1 MNGQPH
7 AAPIMGFYTMKRSA
21 RSDIIAQQVPLELSA
36 PSPVQGLSGPN
47 PRPHFFLAKKEM
59 GERKSPRVPPYG
71 YPLFASASQGKAAGG
86 AWGVFYFKKVVDK
99 LHNHVTRNTPLHNT
113 SFAQRRGQNVRLAAS
128 PALGITELLGSNG

>member
-71 YPLFASASQGKAAGG
+71 YPLFGCTSNKAAVGR
-86 AWGVFYFKKVVDK
+86 ACLVFDYNLPFIQTWQCIRK
-99 LHNHVTRNTPLHNT
+99 TRPRK
-113 SFAQRRGQNVRLAAS
+113 AKPS
-128 PALGITELLGSNG
+128 PR

>member
-59 GERKSPRVPPYG
+59 GERKSPRVPPYE
-71 YPLFASASQGKAAGG
+71 YPLFASASNNTAVSRTQKAYWFPWTHAAHGQMAMEKG
-86 AWGVFYFKKVVDK
+86 TLSWG
-99 LHNHVTRNTPLHNT
+99 
-113 SFAQRRGQNVRLAAS
+113 
-128 PALGITELLGSNG
+128 